1 MKHLLALL
9 CLAVAT
15 TGNVDQDELFYMM
28 SRGIEK
34 RTAMQLMVFG
44 FFEEVI
50 EKVDS
55 EELAENLRV
64 LIRNKFE
71 SKIS

>member
-1 MKHLLALL
+1 
-9 CLAVAT
+9 
-15 TGNVDQDELFYMM
+15 MM
-28 SRGIEK
+28 QRGIAK
-34 RTAMQLMVFG
+34 RDAMKLMVFG

-55 EELAENLRV
+55 DELADNLRE

-71 SKIS
+71 SKIH